1 MSKLLG
7 FLMIFDIF
15 CSKLF
20 LIFLSNS
27 LEFFLKL
34 YYNDISNKFFRWNMY
49 YKNTLKLFASNFVLV
64 WKQVLYLLCCF
75 FIFFLCSYTTIK
87 PIVELLVKNNIG
99 EDFKILFETV
109 YNNPKEIFLM
119 ISDISKN
126 ILQIIATNFSYIY
139 INLFLGFILSILLP
153 YILIQ
158 MSIYNLSSV
167 MYYKMKMNMNV
178 GYTQNY
184 FKNLKKSFIYALT
197 SIVLSLPFL
206 AIIVIFFELYLIL
219 VTSFLS
225 ALVLLVLFSF
235 LAILVHSLK
244 LSLFTYFTGHYI
256 TTSKKPFNSFKQS
269 FNMIFKNFGK
279 IISLTIALYLTIIFV
294 NGVIG
299 IFTLFAGLIITIP
312 ATFVIISIYNMVIFL
327 SLSGDRY
334 YLSETII
341 FNPKPYTI
349 VRDDFVTISVPEVQ
363 NEINVSTTKI
373 KRKYKK

>member
-1 MSKLLG
+1 
-7 FLMIFDIF
+7 
-15 CSKLF
+15 
-20 LIFLSNS
+20 
-27 LEFFLKL
+27 
-34 YYNDISNKFFRWNMY
+34 MY

-197 SIVLSLPFL
+197 SIILSLPFL